1 MNISFPRLGIDFT
14 LDRVAFSVF
23 GFDVYW
29 YGIIIAFGFAMGIFM
44 ASIAAKKLG
53 EDKDIVLD
61 IALICGPVSVVFAR
75 LYYCIFKWEDYA
87 HNPLSVFDIRSGGIA
102 IYGAIIGAVIAALIF
117 CRVKK
122 KNTLKIF
129 DIGAVGLITGQM
141 IGRWGNFVNQ
151 EAFGSNTTL
160 PWGMTGTRI
169 REYLAE
175 LKAQG
180 YVVFPDQTVH
190 PTFLYESIWS
200 LATLVLLFVI
210 IYKCYRYNGQVFF
223 AYTSL
228 YGLGRFW
235 IEGLRTDSLMLGSIR
250 ISQAVA
256 FVCFVLFA
264 ILYFACFK
272 KQNCDK

>member
-1 MNISFPRLGIDFT
+1 MTISFPRLGIDLV
-14 LDRVAFSVF
+14 LDRVAFSIF
-23 GFDVYW
+23 GFPVYW
-29 YGIIIAFGFAMGIFM
+29 YGIIIALGFAMGICL
-44 ASIAAKKLG
+44 ASVVAKKLG

-61 IALICGPVSVVFAR
+61 IALICAPVSIVFAR

-87 HNPLSVFDIRSGGIA
+87 YNPLSVFDIRSGGIA
-102 IYGAIIGAVIAALIF
+102 IYGAIIGAVIAALVF
-117 CRVKK
+117 CKVKK
-122 KNTLKIF
+122 KNTLQIF
-129 DIGAVGLITGQM
+129 DIGAVGLVTGQM

-151 EAFGSNTTL
+151 EAFGSNTSL

-169 REYLAE
+169 REYLAD

-180 YVVFPDQTVH
+180 YAVFPDQPVH
-190 PTFLYESIWS
+190 PTFLYESLWS

-235 IEGLRTDSLMLGSIR
+235 IEGLRTDSLMLGNIR
-250 ISQAVA
+250 ISQLVA
-256 FVCFVLFA
+256 IICFLVFA
-264 ILYFACFK
+264 ILYFLFLK
-272 KQNCDK
+272 KQNYNK